1 MTHFIIDDSDEKFCG
16 LVCSN
21 LEKRGLDWLLLSNKN
36 VQAPNIKDKYLI
48 VPAKST
54 NFDTKSKEF
63 VDYLRKNKFVKAFI
77 FTPNSEVL
85 LFKNACNGAIKELQ
99 VPHCDPQDEA
109 LFNFYVSL
117 FIEQFA
123 RQTVNLPCNDPD
135 TAGLVNLLARLA
147 PSNAS
152 VLINGPTG
160 TGKEVVSKLLHSKS
174 NRREGPFIA
183 VNCAAIPENM
193 LESILFG
200 HEKGSFTGAMHS
212 NDGLFRAANSGTLLL
227 DEISEMPMALQSKL
241 LRVLQEK
248 VVTPIGSSKEVS
260 VDVRVIATTNRD
272 MSIEIEEK
280 RFREDLFYRLNVFP
294 ISTRALKFRS
304 LDIPAISAHM
314 LTRNTAD
321 GDDNPKV
328 LSNNALS
335 RLMEYEWPGNVREL
349 DNVLQRASIL
359 TNSSTINECDILFD
373 SDLTAKSTNTIEALH
388 SKFQAQISLG

>member
-1 MTHFIIDDSDEKFCG
+1 MTHFIIDDSDKQFCD

-21 LEKRGLDWLLLSNKN
+21 LDNRGLDWLLLSDDNA
-36 VQAPNIKDKYLI
+36 QAPNLKNKYLI
-48 VPAKST
+48 ISSKSS
-54 NFDTKSKEF
+54 NFDVKSKSF
-63 VDYLRKNKFVKAFI
+63 VDHLRKFKFVKAFV
-77 FTPNSEVL
+77 FTSNSETL
-85 LFKNACNGAIKELQ
+85 LFKSECNGAIKELQ
-99 VPHCDPQDEA
+99 VPKYDPQDSA
-109 LFNFYVSL
+109 LFNFYLSL
-117 FIEQFA
+117 FIEQFS
-123 RQTVNLPCNDPD
+123 RNTVNLPCSDPE

-147 PSNAS
+147 VSNAS

-174 NRREGPFIA
+174 NRKEGPFIA

-193 LESILFG
+193 LESMLFG

-248 VVTPIGSSKEVS
+248 VVTPIGSSKEIPI
-260 VDVRVIATTNRD
+260 DLRVIATTNRD
-272 MSIEIEEK
+272 MSVEIEQK

-294 ISTRALKFRS
+294 IATRALNLRS
-304 LDIPAISAHM
+304 SDIPAISAHM
-314 LTRNTAD
+314 LTRNTVD
-321 GDDNPKV
+321 GDDAPKE
-328 LSNNALS
+328 LSANALN
-335 RLMEYEWPGNVREL
+335 RLMKYEWPGNVREL

-373 SDLTAKSTNTIEALH
+373 SDLTVKTPNTTDALKSKI
-388 SKFQAQISLG
+388 QAYVE

>member
-1 MTHFIIDDSDEKFCG
+1 MTHFIIDDSDDQFCN

-21 LEKRGLDWLLLSNKN
+21 LENRGLGWLLLSDDN
-36 VQAPNIKDKYLI
+36 VMAPHVKDKYLI
-48 VPAKST
+48 ISSKSA
-54 NFDTKSKEF
+54 NFDIKSKNF
-63 VDYLRKNKFVKAFI
+63 VEHLRKNKFVKAFI
-77 FTPNSEVL
+77 FTPNAKALVFKSEY
-85 LFKNACNGAIKELQ
+85 NGAIKELQ
-99 VPHCDPQDEA
+99 VPECAPLHSA
-109 LFNFYVSL
+109 LFDFYVSL
-117 FIEQFA
+117 FIEQFS
-123 RQTVNLPCNDPD
+123 RQTVNFPCSDPE
-135 TAGLVNLLARLA
+135 TASLVSLLTRLA
-147 PSNAS
+147 ASNAS

-174 NRREGPFIA
+174 CRSEGPFIA

-193 LESILFG
+193 LESMLFG

-248 VVTPIGSSKEVS
+248 VVTPIGSSKEIP
-260 VDVRVIATTNRD
+260 VDLRVIATTNRD
-272 MSIEIEEK
+272 MSKEIEEK

-294 ISTRALKFRS
+294 ISTRALNARS

-314 LTRNTAD
+314 LTRNLSD
-321 GDDNPKV
+321 GDINPKV
-328 LSNNALS
+328 LSNSALN
-335 RLMEYEWPGNVREL
+335 RLMKYDWPGNVREL

-373 SDLTAKSTNTIEALH
+373 KDFIVKTPNTVEALN
-388 SKFQAQISLG
+388 SKFQAHVE

>member
-1 MTHFIIDDSDEKFCG
+1 MTHFIIDDSDKQFCD

-21 LEKRGLDWLLLSNKN
+21 LDNRGLDWLLLSDDNA
-36 VQAPNIKDKYLI
+36 QAPNLKNKYLI
-48 VPAKST
+48 ISSKSS
-54 NFDTKSKEF
+54 NFDVKSKSF
-63 VDYLRKNKFVKAFI
+63 VDHLRKFKFVKAFV
-77 FTPNSEVL
+77 FTSNSETL
-85 LFKNACNGAIKELQ
+85 LFKSECNGAIKELQ
-99 VPHCDPQDEA
+99 VPKYDPQDSA
-109 LFNFYVSL
+109 LFNFYLSL
-117 FIEQFA
+117 FIEQFS
-123 RQTVNLPCNDPD
+123 RNTVNLPCSDPE

-147 PSNAS
+147 VSNAS

-174 NRREGPFIA
+174 NRKEGPFIA

-193 LESILFG
+193 LESMLFG

-248 VVTPIGSSKEVS
+248 VVTPIGSSKEIP
-260 VDVRVIATTNRD
+260 VDLRVIATTNRD
-272 MSIEIEEK
+272 MSVEIEQK

-294 ISTRALKFRS
+294 IATRALNLRS
-304 LDIPAISAHM
+304 SDIPAIAAHM
-314 LTRNTAD
+314 LTRNIVD
-321 GDDNPKV
+321 GDDAPKV
-328 LSNNALS
+328 LSANALN
-335 RLMEYEWPGNVREL
+335 RLLKYEWPGNVREL

-373 SDLTAKSTNTIEALH
+373 SDLTVKTPNTTEALR
-388 SKFQAQISLG
+388 SKIQAHVE

>member
-1 MTHFIIDDSDEKFCG
+1 MTHFIIDDSDDQFCN

-21 LEKRGLDWLLLSNKN
+21 LENRGLGWLLLSDEN
-36 VQAPNIKDKYLI
+36 VMAPNVKDKYLI
-48 VPAKST
+48 ISSKSVT
-54 NFDTKSKEF
+54 FDIKSKTF
-63 VDYLRKNKFVKAFI
+63 VEYLRKNKFVKAFI
-77 FTPNSEVL
+77 FTPNSKAL
-85 LFKNACNGAIKELQ
+85 NFKSECNGAIKELQ
-99 VPHCDPQDEA
+99 VPECDPQDSA

-117 FIEQFA
+117 FIEQFS
-123 RQTVNLPCNDPD
+123 RQTVNFPCSDPE
-135 TAGLVNLLARLA
+135 TASLVNLLTRLA
-147 PSNAS
+147 ASNAS

-174 NRREGPFIA
+174 GRREGPFIA

-193 LESILFG
+193 LESMLFG

-212 NDGLFRAANSGTLLL
+212 NNGLFRAANSGTLLL

-248 VVTPIGSSKEVS
+248 VVTPIGSSKEIP
-260 VDVRVIATTNRD
+260 VDLRVIATTNRD
-272 MSIEIEEK
+272 MSKEIEEK

-294 ISTRALKFRS
+294 ISTRALNARS

-314 LTRNTAD
+314 LTRNLSD
-321 GDDNPKV
+321 GDTNPKV
-328 LSNNALS
+328 LSNSALS
-335 RLMEYEWPGNVREL
+335 RLMKYEWPGNVREL

-373 SDLTAKSTNTIEALH
+373 NDFIVKIPNTVEALN
-388 SKFQAQISLG
+388 SKFQAHVE

>member
-1 MTHFIIDDSDEKFCG
+1 MTHFIIDDSDEQFCD

-21 LEKRGLDWLLLSNKN
+21 LDNRGLAWILLSDDNA
-36 VQAPNIKDKYLI
+36 QAPNLKNKYLI
-48 VPAKST
+48 LSSKSDS
-54 NFDTKSKEF
+54 FDTKSKSF
-63 VDYLRKNKFVKAFI
+63 VEYLRKLKFVKAFI
-77 FTPNSEVL
+77 FTPNAEAL
-85 LFKNACNGAIKELQ
+85 LFKSECNGAIKELQ
-99 VPHCDPQDEA
+99 VPKCDPQDTA

-117 FIEQFA
+117 FIEQFS
-123 RQTVNLPCNDPD
+123 RNIVNLPCSDPE

-147 PSNAS
+147 VSNAS

-174 NRREGPFIA
+174 NRKEGPFIA

-193 LESILFG
+193 LESMLFG

-248 VVTPIGSSKEVS
+248 VVTPIGSSKEIP
-260 VDVRVIATTNRD
+260 VDLRVIATTNRD
-272 MSIEIEEK
+272 MSIEIEQK

-294 ISTRALKFRS
+294 IATRALNLRS
-304 LDIPAISAHM
+304 SDIPAISAH
-314 LTRNTAD
+314 LVTRNIVD
-321 GDDNPKV
+321 GDDAPKV
-328 LSNNALS
+328 LSANALN
-335 RLMEYEWPGNVREL
+335 RLMKYEWPGNVREL

-373 SDLTAKSTNTIEALH
+373 SDLSVKTPNTTEALK
-388 SKFQAQISLG
+388 SKIQAHVE

>member
-1 MTHFIIDDSDEKFCG
+1 MTHFIIDDSDKQFCD

-21 LEKRGLDWLLLSNKN
+21 LDNRGLDWLLLSDDNA
-36 VQAPNIKDKYLI
+36 QAPNLKNKYLI
-48 VPAKST
+48 ISSKSS
-54 NFDTKSKEF
+54 NFDVKSKSF
-63 VDYLRKNKFVKAFI
+63 VDHLRKFKFVKAFV
-77 FTPNSEVL
+77 FTSNSETL
-85 LFKNACNGAIKELQ
+85 LFKSECNGAIKELQ
-99 VPHCDPQDEA
+99 VPKYDPQDSA
-109 LFNFYVSL
+109 LFNFYLSL
-117 FIEQFA
+117 FIEQFS
-123 RQTVNLPCNDPD
+123 QNTVNLPCSDPE

-147 PSNAS
+147 VSNAS

-174 NRREGPFIA
+174 NRKEGPFIA

-193 LESILFG
+193 LESMLFG

-248 VVTPIGSSKEVS
+248 VVTPIGSSKEIPI
-260 VDVRVIATTNRD
+260 DLRVIATTNRD
-272 MSIEIEEK
+272 MSVEIEQK

-294 ISTRALKFRS
+294 IATRALNLRS
-304 LDIPAISAHM
+304 SDIPAISAHM
-314 LTRNTAD
+314 LTRNTVD
-321 GDDNPKV
+321 GDDAPKE
-328 LSNNALS
+328 LSANALN
-335 RLMEYEWPGNVREL
+335 RLMKYEWPGNVREL

-373 SDLTAKSTNTIEALH
+373 SDLTVKTPNTTDALKSKI
-388 SKFQAQISLG
+388 QAYVE

>member
-1 MTHFIIDDSDEKFCG
+1 MTHFIIDDSDDQFCN

-21 LEKRGLDWLLLSNKN
+21 LENRGLGWLLLSDDN
-36 VQAPNIKDKYLI
+36 VMAPHVKDKYLI
-48 VPAKST
+48 ISSKSA
-54 NFDTKSKEF
+54 NFDIKSKNF
-63 VDYLRKNKFVKAFI
+63 VEHLRKNKFVKAFI
-77 FTPNSEVL
+77 FTPNAKALVFKSEY
-85 LFKNACNGAIKELQ
+85 NGAIKELQ
-99 VPHCDPQDEA
+99 VPECAPLHSA
-109 LFNFYVSL
+109 LFDFYVSL
-117 FIEQFA
+117 FIEQFS
-123 RQTVNLPCNDPD
+123 RRTVNFPCSDPE
-135 TAGLVNLLARLA
+135 TASLVSLLTRLA
-147 PSNAS
+147 ASNAS

-174 NRREGPFIA
+174 CRSEGPFIA

-193 LESILFG
+193 LESMLFG

-248 VVTPIGSSKEVS
+248 VVTPIGSSKEIP
-260 VDVRVIATTNRD
+260 VDLRVIATTNRD
-272 MSIEIEEK
+272 MSKEIEEK

-294 ISTRALKFRS
+294 ISTRALNARS

-314 LTRNTAD
+314 LTRNLSD
-321 GDDNPKV
+321 GDINPKV
-328 LSNNALS
+328 LSNSALN
-335 RLMEYEWPGNVREL
+335 RLMKYDWPGNVREL

-373 SDLTAKSTNTIEALH
+373 KDFIVKTPNTVEALN
-388 SKFQAQISLG
+388 SKFQAHVE